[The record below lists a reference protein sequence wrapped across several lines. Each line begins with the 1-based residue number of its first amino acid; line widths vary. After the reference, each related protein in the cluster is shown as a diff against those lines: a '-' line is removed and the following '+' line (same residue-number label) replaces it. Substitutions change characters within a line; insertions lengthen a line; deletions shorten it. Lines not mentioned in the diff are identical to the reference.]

1 VLFVTTVSREATLSR
16 GAATRQ
22 TILQHAAGLASQ
34 LGLEG
39 LSIGRLAEDLRLSK
53 SGLFAHFQSKEALQ
67 LQVLD
72 FAAARFVDTVVKPTL
87 AAPRGE
93 PRVRAAFERWLE
105 WPRKSDLPGGCFFVA
120 ASIELDDRP
129 GPVREKLVRLQRD
142 WLDTLAGIVRTAI
155 AEGDFREDV
164 DPEQF
169 AHELYGVML
178 VGHHA
183 ARLLRDP
190 QAGARTRAA
199 FDALV
204 ARARRSPA

>member
-1 VLFVTTVSREATLSR
+1 MTAVSRGATLSR
-16 GAATRQ
+16 GASTRQ

-87 AAPRGE
+87 ATPRGE

-105 WPRKSDLPGGCFFVA
+105 WPRKSDLRGGCFFVA

-190 QAGARTRAA
+190 KAGARTRTA

-204 ARARRSPA
+204 DRARRSPA

>member
-1 VLFVTTVSREATLSR
+1 VLFLTAVSRGATLSR
-16 GAATRQ
+16 GASTRQ

-87 AAPRGE
+87 AALRGE
-93 PRVRAAFERWLE
+93 PRVRAAFEHWLE

-178 VGHHA
+178 VSHHA

-190 QAGARTRAA
+190 KAGARTRTA

>member
-1 VLFVTTVSREATLSR
+1 MTAVSAEATLSR
-16 GAATRQ
+16 GALTRQ

-39 LSIGRLAEDLRLSK
+39 LTIGRLAEDLGLSK

-67 LQVLD
+67 LQLLD
-72 FAAARFVDTVVKPTL
+72 FAAARFVEAVVKPTL

-93 PRVRAAFERWLE
+93 ARIRAAFEHWLE
-105 WPRKSDLPGGCFFVA
+105 WPKKSSLPGGCFFVA

-129 GPVREKLVRLQRD
+129 GPVRDKLVRLQRD
-142 WLDTLAGIVRTAI
+142 WLDTLAGVVRTAV
-155 AEGDFREDV
+155 AEGDFRGDV

-169 AHELYGVML
+169 AHDLYGIML
-178 VGHHA
+178 AGHHA

-190 QAGARTRAA
+190 KAGARTRAG

-204 ARARRSPA
+204 ARARPTRA

>member
-1 VLFVTTVSREATLSR
+1 MSREAPLSR
-16 GAATRQ
+16 GALTRQ

-39 LSIGRLAEDLRLSK
+39 LSIGRLADDLRLSK

-72 FAAARFVDTVVKPTL
+72 FAASRFVDTVVKPTL

-105 WPRKSDLPGGCFFVA
+105 WPRKSALPGGCFFVA
-120 ASIELDDRP
+120 ASSELDDRR
-129 GPVREKLVRLQRD
+129 GPVRDKLVRLQKD
-142 WLDTLAGIVRTAI
+142 WLDTLAGVVRTAI
-155 AEGDFREDV
+155 AEGDFGDDV
-164 DPEQF
+164 DPDQF
-169 AHELYGVML
+169 AHDLYGIML
-178 VGHHA
+178 ASHHA

-190 QAGARTRAA
+190 KAGARTRAA
-199 FDALV
+199 FDALI
-204 ARARRSPA
+204 ARARKSPA